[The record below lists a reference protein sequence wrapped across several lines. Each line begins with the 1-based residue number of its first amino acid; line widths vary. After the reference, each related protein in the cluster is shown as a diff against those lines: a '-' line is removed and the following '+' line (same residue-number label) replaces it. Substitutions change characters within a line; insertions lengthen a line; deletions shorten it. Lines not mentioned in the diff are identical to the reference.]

1 MDILYY
7 SNHCKHSQNVIQTLV
22 KGNMTD
28 KLSFICIDKRSK
40 DAKTNQTFIH
50 LENGTKVIMP
60 PNLYNVPALLL
71 VSQKFE
77 FIYGD
82 DIIQR
87 FHKDIVSRNKKT
99 TKTIAAEPI
108 AYYLGNSAPG
118 CNIMSEKY
126 TSYSLTPEELS
137 AKGTG
142 ENRLLYNYVAVND
155 DPIFIETPADNY
167 HPDKVDNELTVDKLQ
182 QQRMDE
188 IHKIMPRQQA
198 LGSHI

>member
-40 DAKTNQTFIH
+40 DPKTNQIFIL
-50 LENGTKVIMP
+50 LENGTKILMP

-71 VSQKFE
+71 VSQKFQ
-77 FIYGD
+77 FIYGN

-87 FHKDIVSRNKKT
+87 FHKDIVTRNTKT
-99 TKTIAAEPI
+99 TKINGGEPM
-108 AYYLGNSAPG
+108 AYHLGTSSYG
-118 CNIMSEKY
+118 SNILSEKY
-126 TSYSLTPEELS
+126 TPYGLTPEELS
-137 AKGTG
+137 AKGIG
-142 ENRLLYNYVAVND
+142 RNRSLHNYVSVND
-155 DPIFIETPADNY
+155 DSMFIETPADNY
-167 HPDKVDNELTVDKLQ
+167 HPDKVDGDLTVDKLQ

-188 IHKIMPRQQA
+188 INHIMPRQQPH
-198 LGSHI
+198 GNHI